1 MIYLLSTEIT
11 VTIVVISILLVLTA
25 LAVIYIF
32 VISKNKLKKQ
42 VGELDKQYR
51 YYHDLL
57 LNESK
62 EELKRIYSIAQ
73 LNDEYLDV
81 FSHNDNLHESI
92 LKNEDSKASQAIDSL
107 KLLLDEKKFSLVKEN
122 IPQAKDAIEHL
133 KDRFENLKASLN
145 QILSVDDEYRRQ
157 LLTYQK
163 RFRDLRQL
171 EENHRFELKYVSSS
185 IEAVFNKLEEF
196 FIEIN
201 NLFSYAKYQEA
212 KEKIPEVA
220 KIVDALD
227 KALSCLPKL
236 VTLAFVTLPSSLNEL
251 QERYDSLINDNYP
264 LHHIFFNKHIDEFN
278 QSLDN
283 IQQKLKDFQTKNVEY
298 DLNQIRDGIF
308 SLNDEMDD
316 EIRAKEDFTKSFDS
330 IYNSTYKLEN
340 RFIKLRRVVP
350 EYKSTYIIENDYVN
364 KIEDAQRKINEL
376 DSIKRNLD
384 IYVHSTNPQPYT
396 LLNSKLLDLKDIALE
411 IDNSLNLIQVY
422 LQSLKTDSEEA
433 YKYISDAFLE
443 TKDQEYLLRK
453 INIKSLIN
461 FNKPAFKKIY
471 DLIDSIGSLLQN
483 PPLDVSLINEQIQEL
498 KEAKNALSLKLEDI
512 ESLQQNAE
520 QSLVLAN
527 QYRIKFYDVRNSLL
541 TAEKAFFEGDFSRT
555 SDVTISI
562 FKKIN
567 PEAKR

>member
-11 VTIVVISILLVLTA
+11 VTIVVVSILLVLAA

-42 VGELDKQYR
+42 VTELDKQYR

-73 LNDEYLDV
+73 LNDEYSDI

-122 IPQAKDAIEHL
+122 IPQTKDAIEHL

-185 IEAVFNKLEEF
+185 IEAVFNKLEEY

-201 NLFSYAKYQEA
+201 NLFSYAKYQDA

>member
-1 MIYLLSTEIT
+1 
-11 VTIVVISILLVLTA
+11 
-25 LAVIYIF
+25 
-32 VISKNKLKKQ
+32 
-42 VGELDKQYR
+42 
-51 YYHDLL
+51 
-57 LNESK
+57 
-62 EELKRIYSIAQ
+62 
-73 LNDEYLDV
+73 
-81 FSHNDNLHESI
+81 
-92 LKNEDSKASQAIDSL
+92 
-107 KLLLDEKKFSLVKEN
+107 
-122 IPQAKDAIEHL
+122 
-133 KDRFENLKASLN
+133 
-145 QILSVDDEYRRQ
+145 
-157 LLTYQK
+157 
-163 RFRDLRQL
+163 
-171 EENHRFELKYVSSS
+171 
-185 IEAVFNKLEEF
+185 
-196 FIEIN
+196 
-201 NLFSYAKYQEA
+201 
-212 KEKIPEVA
+212 
-220 KIVDALD
+220 
-227 KALSCLPKL
+227 
-236 VTLAFVTLPSSLNEL
+236 
-251 QERYDSLINDNYP
+251 
-264 LHHIFFNKHIDEFN
+264 
-278 QSLDN
+278 
-283 IQQKLKDFQTKNVEY
+283 
-298 DLNQIRDGIF
+298 
-308 SLNDEMDD
+308 MDD

-364 KIEDAQRKINEL
+364 KIEDVQRKINEL